1 MSPTVWATNTPTAL
15 KAYGG
20 ALVELARERP
30 EIVCIGADLTGPTET
45 DLFRDTIPE
54 RFFNI
59 GMAEANAIGV
69 AAGMARAGEI
79 PFVNTFSVFASRRA
93 FDQIAMQVAYPQ
105 ANVKIAGFMPGLT
118 TPGGVTHQAI
128 EDLALMRALPNMA
141 VVEPADANQIHAAVH
156 ALADHRGPVYMRLK
170 RGEVPVM
177 SSAAGQAFEIGRAYL
192 VREGS
197 DAVIFACGLMVTL
210 AIDAAEELAREGRDV
225 AVVNV
230 STLKPLER
238 ELIIEIAAQTG
249 HVVTAE
255 NHSIIGGLGSAVA
268 ETLSEAGIRCRY
280 ARVGIADTF
289 AEGASAAYLFQKYGL
304 TTQAIVDA
312 CRRLG
317 DGAPAR
323 AAHRPVTRA

>member
-20 ALVELARERP
+20 ELVQLAKERP

-45 DLFRDTIPE
+45 DMFRDSIPE

-79 PFVNTFSVFASRRA
+79 PYVNTFAVFASRRA
-93 FDQIAMQVAYPQ
+93 FDQMAMQVAYPRT
-105 ANVKIAGFMPGLT
+105 NVKIAGFMPGLT

-128 EDLALMRALPNMA
+128 EDLALMRALPNVT
-141 VVEPADANQIHAAVH
+141 VVEPADANQIRAAVRC
-156 ALADHRGPVYMRLK
+156 LADHDGPVYMRLK

-177 SSAAGQAFEIGRAYL
+177 ASAADQAFQIGRAYL
-192 VREGS
+192 VREGT
-197 DAVIFACGLMVTL
+197 DAVILACGLMVTL
-210 AIDAAEELAREGRDV
+210 ALDAAAELAREGRSV

-230 STLKPLER
+230 STIKPLDV
-238 ELIIEIAAQTG
+238 ELVAEVAARTG

-268 ETLSEAGIRCRY
+268 EALMEAGVRCRFT
-280 ARVGIADTF
+280 RVGIGDTF

-304 TTQAIVDA
+304 SSQAIADA
-312 CRRLG
+312 CRRIQ
-317 DGAPAR
+317 DGTTAQAGL
-323 AAHRPVTRA
+323 

>member
-20 ALVELARERP
+20 ALVDLARERP
-30 EIVCIGADLTGPTET
+30 EVVCIGADLTGPTET
-45 DLFRDTIPE
+45 DMFRDSLPD

-79 PFVNTFSVFASRRA
+79 PFVNTFAVFASRRA
-93 FDQIAMQVAYPQ
+93 FDQIAMQVAYPRT
-105 ANVKIAGFMPGLT
+105 NVKIAGFMPGLT

-128 EDLALMRALPNMA
+128 EDLAMMRALPNMT
-141 VVEPADANQIHAAVH
+141 VVEPADANQIKAAVRS
-156 ALADHRGPVYMRLK
+156 LADHDGPVYMRLK

-177 SSAAGQAFEIGRAYL
+177 SSAEGQAFEVGRAYL
-192 VREGS
+192 VREGM
-197 DAVIFACGLMVTL
+197 DGVVFACGLMVTL
-210 AIDAAEELAREGRDV
+210 ALDAAEQLGKEGRDV

-230 STLKPLER
+230 STIKPLDT
-238 ELIIEIAAQTG
+238 ELVIELAAKTG

-268 ETLSEAGIRCRY
+268 ETLMEAGVNCRY
-280 ARVGIADTF
+280 RRVGIGDTF
-289 AEGASAAYLFQKYGL
+289 GEGASAAYLFEKYGL
-304 TTQAIVDA
+304 TTQAIADA
-312 CRRLG
+312 CRAIQ
-317 DGAPAR
+317 DA
-323 AAHRPVTRA
+323 

>member
-20 ALVELARERP
+20 ALVQLAQERP

-45 DLFRDTIPE
+45 DMFRDSIPE

-79 PFVNTFSVFASRRA
+79 PYVNTFAVFASRRA
-93 FDQIAMQVAYPQ
+93 FDQIAMQVAYPRT
-105 ANVKIAGFMPGLT
+105 NVKIAGFMPGLT

-128 EDLALMRALPNMA
+128 EDLALMRALPNMT
-141 VVEPADANQIHAAVH
+141 VVEPADANQIRAAVRC
-156 ALADHRGPVYMRLK
+156 LADHKGPVYMRLK

-177 SSAAGQAFEIGRAYL
+177 DSAADQAFQVGRAYL
-192 VREGS
+192 VREGT

-210 AIDAAEELAREGRDV
+210 ALDAADALAREGLSI

-230 STLKPLER
+230 STIKPLDV
-238 ELIIEIAAQTG
+238 ELVAEIAARTG
-249 HVVTAE
+249 RVVTAE

-268 ETLSEAGIRCRY
+268 EALMETGVSCRY
-280 ARVGIADTF
+280 TRVGIGDTF

-304 TTQAIVDA
+304 SSEAIADA
-312 CRRLG
+312 CRRIQ
-317 DGAPAR
+317 DPDPAQAGR
-323 AAHRPVTRA
+323 